1 MAKQYDIVIIGA
13 GPAGLAAG
21 LYGGRAKMNTLII
34 EKEKDGGQIVITSE
48 IENYPGSI
56 EEESGVTLIER
67 MAKQADK
74 FGCDKVY
81 DTVEEVDFSGDLK
94 VVKCKKE
101 TYEAKAVII
110 AAGASPRK
118 IGCPG
123 EAEFTG
129 KGVSYC
135 ATCDAA
141 FFEDFEV
148 YVVGGGDA
156 AVEEAMYL
164 TKFAR
169 KVHQVVRRDVLRAAA
184 SIQEKAFANPKMDF
198 MWNSSIVEITG
209 DGLVN
214 HMVVK
219 NNKTGELTEINAD
232 EEDGMFGIFV
242 FIGFDPATK
251 LFEGKVDMEKG
262 YIKTDDQMR
271 TNVPGVYAAG
281 DCRVKE
287 LRQVVT
293 AAADGA
299 IAAWQAAR
307 YIDDLNAPKAEP
319 VQEVKK
325 EKKEMLEVDK
335 NTFEEEVLKADGYV
349 LVDYFGDGCVPC
361 AALMPHVHEIAD
373 KYGDQMK
380 FCSLNTTKARR
391 LAIGQ
396 KVLGLPTITIYKDG
410 AKVEELV
417 KEDATAEAVL
427 AMVEKYVTK
436 K

>member
-21 LYGGRAKMNTLII
+21 LYAGRAKMSTLII
-34 EKEKDGGQIVITSE
+34 EKQKDGGQIAITDE
-48 IENYPGSI
+48 IENYPGSLA
-56 EEESGVTLIER
+56 EESGPSLMER
-67 MAKQADK
+67 FAAQAEK
-74 FGCDKVY
+74 FNCDKVY
-81 DTVEEVDFSGDLK
+81 ETVEDLELEGDVK
-94 VVKCKKE
+94 VIKTNKE
-101 TYEAKAVII
+101 TYEAKAVIL
-110 AAGASPRK
+110 ATGASPKK

-169 KVHQVVRRDVLRAAA
+169 KVHQVVRRDQLRAAA
-184 SIQEKAFANPKMDF
+184 TIQEKAFKNEKMDF
-198 MWNSSIVEITG
+198 MWNSSIVDITG

-219 NNKTGELTEINAD
+219 NNKTGELTDVYAD

-242 FIGFDPATK
+242 FIGYDPATA
-251 LFEGKVDMEKG
+251 LFEGKVEMDHG
-262 YIKTDDQMR
+262 YVVTDDQMR
-271 TNVPGVYAAG
+271 TSVPGVYCAG

-307 YIDDLNAPKAEP
+307 YIDEHK
-319 VQEVKK
+319 
-325 EKKEMLEVDK
+325 
-335 NTFEEEVLKADGYV
+335 
-349 LVDYFGDGCVPC
+349 
-361 AALMPHVHEIAD
+361 
-373 KYGDQMK
+373 
-380 FCSLNTTKARR
+380 
-391 LAIGQ
+391 
-396 KVLGLPTITIYKDG
+396 
-410 AKVEELV
+410 
-417 KEDATAEAVL
+417 
-427 AMVEKYVTK
+427 
-436 K
+436 